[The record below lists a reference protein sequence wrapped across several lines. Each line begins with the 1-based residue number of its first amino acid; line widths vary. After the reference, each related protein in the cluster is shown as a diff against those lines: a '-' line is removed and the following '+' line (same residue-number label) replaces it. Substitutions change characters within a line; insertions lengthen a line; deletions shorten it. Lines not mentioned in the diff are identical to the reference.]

1 MLHRYLPMTE
11 QDQQQMLAA
20 IGVSS
25 VDDLFSD
32 IPQRVRFQGE
42 YNIKK
47 AASEPQLLK
56 ELNSMAAKNAHLKD
70 YASF

>member
-1 MLHRYLPMTE
+1 MIHRYLPMTE
-11 QDQQQMLAA
+11 QDQQEMLEA

-47 AASEPQLLK
+47 AESEPQLIK
-56 ELNSMAAKNAHLKD
+56 RIK
-70 YASF
+70 

>member
-11 QDQQQMLAA
+11 QDQRQMLAT

-32 IPQRVRFQGE
+32 IP
-42 YNIKK
+42 
-47 AASEPQLLK
+47 
-56 ELNSMAAKNAHLKD
+56 
-70 YASF
+70 